1 MIASIS
7 CPRHS
12 ALNCNKLNISNI
24 NFGNFLVVSVET
36 MCMIRATIRRVSQ
49 TMQYFS
55 LCVCRQVPLP
65 RFDIVYNFRIM
76 ATRMNLMQ
84 WHTWCLLSWQF
95 FPEYAPIG
103 ATIIGCFGY
112 GCLWGILMEFFYL
125 STCLLFFMVSGIHCP
140 PPNQRRHDDGTC
152 IPICIYRWFGL
163 SWLKTRVLHPM
174 KWSTINE
181 FMLMVYSIKEN
192 ALPWN
197 VFPRGRHSQI

>member
-7 CPRHS
+7 FPRHS

-65 RFDIVYNFRIM
+65 RFDIVYKFRIM

-140 PPNQRRHDDGTC
+140 PPQPAT
-152 IPICIYRWFGL
+152 PWRWNLHTNMYL
-163 SWLKTRVLHPM
+163 SLVWVKLT
-174 KWSTINE
+174 
-181 FMLMVYSIKEN
+181 EN
-192 ALPWN
+192 
-197 VFPRGRHSQI
+197 